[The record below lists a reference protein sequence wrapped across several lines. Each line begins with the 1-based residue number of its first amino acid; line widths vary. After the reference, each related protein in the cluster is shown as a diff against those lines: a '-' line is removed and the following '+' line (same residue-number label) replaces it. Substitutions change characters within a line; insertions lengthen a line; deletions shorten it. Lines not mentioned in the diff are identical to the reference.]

1 LYTIEL
7 QKVSLLRR
15 SKGTNLNDSK
25 EMNEM
30 NEIMIIENNEM
41 RSKEEAEYVLKDELP
56 EDENLL
62 GST

>member
-1 LYTIEL
+1 
-7 QKVSLLRR
+7 
-15 SKGTNLNDSK
+15 
-25 EMNEM
+25 M